1 MILVTGATGHFGN
14 ASINFLL
21 EKGIKA
27 NQILALVR
35 NDQAAEAFKKQGVG
49 TVMGDYDDY
58 QSLVKAFT
66 GVEKLLLISGND
78 VEKRLGQHQNAIRAA
93 KEAGIKHI
101 VYTSFQRRNENESS
115 PLWILAHSHIQTEK
129 WLKESGI
136 AYTILKNNIYMD
148 FLPGFIGEKIA
159 ETGVIYV
166 PAQNGRIAAVLRLE
180 MAEAAAS
187 ILSSS
192 GHEGKEYDITNSE
205 ALSYEEIANILSEVL
220 GKPINYISPTAEEYK
235 NTLLGYGVPKEGVEI
250 FSSIAV
256 AQAEGELDLESK
268 DLEKLLGRN
277 PLSIKDFLV
286 NFYSVK
292 AASNQ

>member
-14 ASINFLL
+14 ASIQFLL

-35 NDQAAEAFKKQGVG
+35 NGQATETFNKLGVG

-58 QSLVKAFT
+58 DSLVNAFK

-78 VEKRLGQHQNAIRAA
+78 VEKRMLQHQNAIRAA
-93 KEAGIKHI
+93 KQAGVKHI
-101 VYTSFQRRNENESS
+101 VYTSFLRRVENEAS
-115 PLWILAHSHIQTEK
+115 PLWLLAHSHIQTEK

-136 AYTILKNNIYMD
+136 ACTILKNNIYMD
-148 FLPGFIGEKIA
+148 FLPGFIGEKVA
-159 ETGVIYV
+159 EKGVIYV
-166 PAQNGRIAAVLRLE
+166 PAQNGKVGAVLRSE

-205 ALSYEEIANILSEVL
+205 ALSYQEIANILSEVL

-250 FSSIAV
+250 FSSIAL
-256 AQAEGELDLESK
+256 AQAEGELDLTSN
-268 DLEKLLGRN
+268 DLEILLGRK
-277 PLSIKDFLV
+277 PMSIKDFLV